1 MRATT
6 RSEKQREQSRINGA
20 RSNGPENREKV
31 RFNSLVHGLRAEHVT
46 LPGEDPAAFE
56 AFRTALHDEWNPPT
70 RTRALLVDRLVV
82 ESWKLERATKAD
94 AAWRRQSAE
103 ERISAF
109 DAERHR
115 RVDRALDRI
124 GHEPAAALHDLQV
137 HAAGVDRLVV
147 AWAELGEALASGPA
161 GWDRPFLHDRLM
173 LLHGRMTQADPA
185 TIGEAGRASAKL
197 VAANGPGGR
206 RLPAEQAEAAVAA
219 IRGVVDRELARL
231 RELRTQLR
239 DPADDRA
246 QMAAAA
252 LSDDT
257 AGAQLRTR
265 YEMALV
271 RSVRSTIKQLMEL
284 HRTGADL
291 DQPEPVA
298 EPEVEPPPGATD
310 GPGHQ
315 CAGAPDTGRSSHPC
329 QPSRPEPTSSTQVPT
344 SEPVPS
350 ASGSL
355 GACDSWPARG
365 RVDAPIVAPRPPSRR
380 RRRAAKAGSRR

>member
-1 MRATT
+1 MTATT

-20 RSNGPENREKV
+20 RSHGSENREKV
-31 RFNSLVHGLRAEHVT
+31 RFNSLKHGLRAEEVI
-46 LPGEDPAAFE
+46 LPGEDAAEFE
-56 AFRTALHDEWNPPT
+56 TRRQALHDEWRPPT
-70 RTRALLVDRLVV
+70 RTRALLVDRLAVD
-82 ESWKLERATKAD
+82 SWKLDRATRAD
-94 AAWRRQSAE
+94 AAWRRQTAE
-103 ERISAF
+103 DRISAF

-124 GHEPAAALHDLQV
+124 GHEPASAVHDLQV

-147 AWAELGEALASGPA
+147 SWAELAEALASGPA
-161 GWDRPFLHDRLM
+161 GWDRPFHHDRLM

-185 TIGEAGRASAKL
+185 TIGEAGRASARL
-197 VAANGPGGR
+197 LAANQPGGR
-206 RLPAEQAEAAVAA
+206 RLPSEQAEAAVAA

-265 YEMALV
+265 YEMALE

-284 HRTGADL
+284 RRTGADL
-291 DQPEPVA
+291 DQPE
-298 EPEVEPPPGATD
+298 EPEPAAAPGAADGSGHPCGSVPDTD
-310 GPGHQ
+310 GKPH
-315 CAGAPDTGRSSHPC
+315 AC
-329 QPSRPEPTSSTQVPT
+329 QPSGPEPTSSAQGIAPAT
-344 SEPVPS
+344 VPS
-350 ASGSL
+350 APGSL
-355 GACDSWPARG
+355 GARDSGPTRG
-365 RVDAPIVAPRPPSRR
+365 RADAPSAAPRPSSRR
-380 RRRAAKAGSRR
+380 RRRAAKAVSRR